1 MATKRKSKKSKARRK
16 KAGLKVRVIDLKKV
30 GGNLTK
36 LKSALKK
43 ASRGKVC
50 LVVRNAPF
58 KLAPAQAAS

>member
-1 MATKRKSKKSKARRK
+1 
-16 KAGLKVRVIDLKKV
+16 VIDLKKV

-36 LKSALKK
+36 LKRALKK